1 MSFTCSFVINHQ
13 KKIKEILGIRRLN
26 PRAYNYAFMFMSL
39 ISNMIM
45 IPRTSEDFRLILIN
59 KLADIIWFKVTG
71 LRLLETQ
78 RTSSRVLDDIGRSSA
93 WLEMLASRVKD
104 EYDLT
109 KLQPRYGDYSKMTE
123 EQEKKEM
130 ERIDKQTLEDFE
142 IYAKQNSPTRTFD
155 FDTKKLIEG

>member
-1 MSFTCSFVINHQ
+1 
-13 KKIKEILGIRRLN
+13 
-26 PRAYNYAFMFMSL
+26 
-39 ISNMIM
+39 M

-109 KLQPRYGDYSKMTE
+109 KLQPRYGDYSKMNDK
-123 EQEKKEM
+123 QEKKEM
-130 ERIDKQTLEDFE
+130 ERIDKQ
-142 IYAKQNSPTRTFD
+142 NSRRF
-155 FDTKKLIEG
+155 